1 MNLLLDTHTLL
12 WFFNG
17 SSELSGNA
25 KSAIENPENLK
36 FISIASLLEI
46 AIKISLKKL
55 KVEKGY
61 KNIAVLI
68 DENGFEILP
77 LSVEHGFELSRLV
90 FHHRDPFDRMI
101 ISQAKVEDFIVV
113 TKDQIIMEYGIK
125 TLW

>member
-25 KSAIENPENLK
+25 KSAIENPENVK
-36 FISIASLLEI
+36 FVSIASLLEI

-77 LSVEHGFELSRLV
+77 LRVEHGFELSHLF

-101 ISQAKVEDFIVV
+101 ISQAKVEDFLVV
-113 TKDQIIMEYGIK
+113 TKDQIMMEYGIK